1 MRADSQ
7 STAQNKGFRLCR
19 TSEHLTPSWSARMT
33 AVIKIRNSLR
43 SFLRTDRAERNRR
56 FRLIRDSG
64 AVDLLK
70 AEKWFEPDSQNNIA
84 QKFLELLDKDQ
95 EWVYVQLH
103 LRGHS

>member
-1 MRADSQ
+1 MRHRANIPPQAGPPGDCG
-7 STAQNKGFRLCR
+7 NKIG
-19 TSEHLTPSWSARMT
+19 
-33 AVIKIRNSLR
+33 NSLR
-43 SFLRTDRAERNRR
+43 LFLQTYRAERNPWLRL
-56 FRLIRDSG
+56 FRECG
-64 AVDLLK
+64 ALDLLK